1 MLLYTNIKTIII
13 CMDYKFNDVSILNFV
28 KILTT
33 YRGTSLRKLI
43 AKLSSEKNYS
53 NCYPSFYTK
62 LKNGTIKFSEIKD
75 IADTLGYEIIF
86 KDIKN

>member
-1 MLLYTNIKTIII
+1 
-13 CMDYKFNDVSILNFV
+13 MDYKFDNISIMNFI

-33 YRGTSLRKLI
+33 YRGLSLRKLI

-53 NCYPSFYTK
+53 DCYPSFYTK

-75 IADTLGYEIIF
+75 IADTLGYEIVF
-86 KDIKN
+86 TDIRA

>member
-1 MLLYTNIKTIII
+1 
-13 CMDYKFNDVSILNFV
+13 MDYKFDNISIMNFI

-33 YRGTSLRKLI
+33 NRGLSLRKLI

-53 NCYPSFYTK
+53 DCYPSFYTK

-75 IADTLGYEIIF
+75 IADTLGYEIVF
-86 KDIKN
+86 KDIRA

>member
-1 MLLYTNIKTIII
+1 
-13 CMDYKFNDVSILNFV
+13 MDYKFDNISIMNFI

-33 YRGTSLRKLI
+33 YRGLSLRKLI

-53 NCYPSFYTK
+53 DCYPSFYTK

-75 IADTLGYEIIF
+75 IADTLGYEIVF
-86 KDIKN
+86 KDIRA